1 MLLNFIFNFYWFVS
15 LNGTNNRAMSSGFT
29 SPYVVG
35 SKKSDSASI
44 HLIPATGLTLTL
56 FDEFKY
62 SLVLVQLYL
71 IIIGGLVGSNTIS
84 LTSVN
89 DVANDTD
96 TSIGLGKTGGIVPG
110 LTLSMKHTIG

>member
-1 MLLNFIFNFYWFVS
+1 
-15 LNGTNNRAMSSGFT
+15 MSSGVRTPNVLGSAKFEFT
-29 SPYVVG
+29 
-35 SKKSDSASI
+35 SI
-44 HLIPATGLTLTL
+44 HLIPVNGVTLIL

-71 IIIGGLVGSNTIS
+71 IIIGGLIGSNTIS

-110 LTLSMKHTIG
+110 VILSIKHTIG